1 MTRLLPWLL
10 VVAAGCSGGDDGP
23 APLAKV
29 PGKLGKLA
37 VGSASIFAI
46 DTTDSTIV
54 ELGLDGSMIGK
65 LQTVGAV
72 TELSA
77 AGDLVA
83 WVEKEGNNGKLKRRK
98 AGAIEALG
106 TLTFAPKPMVTSEG
120 VVYSDTG
127 IIGLWADATP
137 SRIATP
143 AAGATLIGVDAS
155 YAYTLEGQTVQ
166 KYDRRMA
173 MKEMVVASASAATV
187 NGGTLAYRT
196 GNDVRINDPLTK
208 FDHSFGMV
216 PASYPCELLIAGRA
230 VMCGKYRSLDEVTA
244 ELLEDPVG
252 GYAAAGRDLYWVRVE
267 GATTALFKVDS
278 ELVLEEN

>member
-1 MTRLLPWLL
+1 MTRPLPWLL
-10 VVAAGCSGGDDGP
+10 VLAVGCSGGDDGP

-29 PGKLGKLA
+29 PSKLGKLA
-37 VGSASIFAI
+37 VGGASIFAI
-46 DTTDSTIV
+46 DTTDNTIV

-65 LQTVGAV
+65 LPTVGAV

-98 AGAIEALG
+98 AGAVEALG
-106 TLTFAPKPMVTSEG
+106 TLTFTPQPMATSEG

-143 AAGATLIGVDAS
+143 AAGAKLIGVDAA

-166 KYDRRMA
+166 KYDRRMGT
-173 MKEMVVASASAATV
+173 KEMVVGSASGATV
-187 NGGTLAYRT
+187 VAGMLAYRT
-196 GNDVRINDPLTK
+196 GDDVRIHDPLTK
-208 FDHSFGMV
+208 FDHSFGTV
-216 PASYPCELLIAGRA
+216 PAAYPCELLVAGRA
-230 VMCGKYRSLDEVTA
+230 VMCGKYRALDEVTE
-244 ELLEDPVG
+244 ELLEDPVA
-252 GYAAAGRDLYWVRVE
+252 GYAAAGRDLYWAKIDGTSTE
-267 GATTALFKVDS
+267 LFKVDS
-278 ELVLEEN
+278 EMVLEK